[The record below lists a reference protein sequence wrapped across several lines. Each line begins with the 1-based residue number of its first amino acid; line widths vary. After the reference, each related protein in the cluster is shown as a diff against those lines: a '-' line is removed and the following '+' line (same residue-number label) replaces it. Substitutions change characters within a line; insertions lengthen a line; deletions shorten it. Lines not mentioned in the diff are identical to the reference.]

1 MKFKIPVPA
10 AMIGMLAGIALFAVT
25 LVLDTSIPG
34 AASGLICG
42 GGGVLVGLCGTA
54 LGLAWA
60 DRRLTPE
67 ERQEIAR
74 GGTGRAQHGHPGESR
89 LHQLVLVPISAVGP
103 VGAHPGGPGGYVRG
117 RSRRRHCAPLCV
129 LPGEHEALGQ
139 KAVRGYSKC

>member
-74 GGTGRAQHGHPGESR
+74 GERDERNTAIREKAPTPAGS
-89 LHQLVLVPISAVGP
+89 GP
-103 VGAHPGGPGGYVRG
+103 YICCGPCG
-117 RSRRRHCAPLCV
+117 RSPWWPRGVCTWAFSPSPLCSTV
-129 LPGEHEALGQ
+129 C
-139 KAVRGYSKC
+139 STW

>member
-74 GGTGRAQHGHPGESR
+74 GERDERNMAIREKAAYTSWFWSLYLLWALWAFTLVAQGGMYVGVLAVAIVLHCVFYLVNMKRWGRK
-89 LHQLVLVPISAVGP
+89 L
-103 VGAHPGGPGGYVRG
+103 
-117 RSRRRHCAPLCV
+117 
-129 LPGEHEALGQ
+129 
-139 KAVRGYSKC
+139 

>member
-1 MKFKIPVPA
+1 M
-10 AMIGMLAGIALFAVT
+10 
-25 LVLDTSIPG
+25 
-34 AASGLICG
+34 
-42 GGGVLVGLCGTA
+42 GLCGTA

-74 GGTGRAQHGHPGESR
+74 GERDERNTAIREKAAYTSWFWSLYLLWALWAFTLVAQ
-89 LHQLVLVPISAVGP
+89 
-103 VGAHPGGPGGYVRG
+103 GYVRG

-139 KAVRGYSKC
+139 KTVRGYSKC